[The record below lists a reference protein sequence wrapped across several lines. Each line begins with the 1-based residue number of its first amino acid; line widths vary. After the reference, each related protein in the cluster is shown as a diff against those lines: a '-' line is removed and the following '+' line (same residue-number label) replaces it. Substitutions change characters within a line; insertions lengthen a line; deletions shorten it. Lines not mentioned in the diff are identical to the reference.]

1 MRIRNPA
8 FARER
13 QARARVCGYVG
24 AERDGAESLI
34 LPAVLAK
41 KLVLVGII
49 AVDGRQ

>member
-8 FARER
+8 LGRER

-34 LPAVLAK
+34 LPAVPT